1 MKYSVSLKGKTVAS
15 AVTYFDKKDT
25 LCNTSCLLK
34 DVHFVIRAAVVSYR
48 HIIMYTIFKELSY

>member
-1 MKYSVSLKGKTVAS
+1 MMVHGRNMCSAFVI